1 MLGARLMTARA
12 NAQPTKPPRSPAS
25 RRLSEWSPTLSSRRL
40 AGHQPNTVIGK
51 VMMPAT
57 GRSSA
62 YDRWR
67 DVEGNHISLFS
78 RVEQVK
84 ESLQPRVLPSRL
96 HQRPCWATTDSFWAT
111 AS

>member
-1 MLGARLMTARA
+1 
-12 NAQPTKPPRSPAS
+12 
-25 RRLSEWSPTLSSRRL
+25 
-40 AGHQPNTVIGK
+40 
-51 VMMPAT
+51 MMPAT
-57 GRSSA
+57 GRPPA

-96 HQRPCWATTDSFWAT
+96 HQRGEVVGRSLDSLYVRFEDNALVSLPPHLLRRLPD
-111 AS
+111 APNER

>member
-1 MLGARLMTARA
+1 
-12 NAQPTKPPRSPAS
+12 
-25 RRLSEWSPTLSSRRL
+25 
-40 AGHQPNTVIGK
+40 
-51 VMMPAT
+51 MMPAT
-57 GRSSA
+57 GRPSA

-96 HQRPCWATTDSFWAT
+96 HQRGEVVGRSLDSLYVRFEDNALVSLPPHLLRRLPD
-111 AS
+111 APNER